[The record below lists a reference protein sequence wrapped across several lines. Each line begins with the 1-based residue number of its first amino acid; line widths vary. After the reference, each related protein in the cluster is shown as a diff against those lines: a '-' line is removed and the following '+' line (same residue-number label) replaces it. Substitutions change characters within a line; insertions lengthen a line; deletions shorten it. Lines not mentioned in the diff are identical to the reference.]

1 MRHRVVLLEDE
12 NRVIVLPNHL
22 ANQQSIS
29 MVASEPAQSL
39 VIVDSYLRPLKNVFS
54 ERTHIKIL
62 YLWALLEQV
71 RIRQADACSD
81 FPVFI

>member
-39 VIVDSYLRPLKNVFS
+39 VIVDS
-54 ERTHIKIL
+54 
-62 YLWALLEQV
+62 
-71 RIRQADACSD
+71 
-81 FPVFI
+81 